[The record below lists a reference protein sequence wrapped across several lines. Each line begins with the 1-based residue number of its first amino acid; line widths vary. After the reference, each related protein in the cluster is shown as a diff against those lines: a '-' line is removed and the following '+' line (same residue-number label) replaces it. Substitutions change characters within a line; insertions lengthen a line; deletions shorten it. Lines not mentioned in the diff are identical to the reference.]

1 LSRQDVLDGYEAM
14 YGGDGK
20 GKWPM
25 HVRAVEETVVDKE
38 LPKARNRVV
47 DGNSNTTVDSG

>member
-1 LSRQDVLDGYEAM
+1 M
-14 YGGDGK
+14 YGRDRK
-20 GKWPM
+20 RKWPM
-25 HVRAVEETVVDKE
+25 RVRTVEETDVDKE

>member
-1 LSRQDVLDGYEAM
+1 M
-14 YGGDGK
+14 YGGDRE

-25 HVRAVEETVVDKE
+25 HVRAVEEKDVDKE